1 MHNRRK
7 TMGFGIFSAI
17 VIACGSL
24 SARNLQA
31 QSQALPDA
39 PKTSL
44 FLSAAQ
50 TPQDPATQATSA
62 QAQAMT
68 APTTSAE
75 PNAPKLTV
83 AQAEQMALKNN
94 PNISVAQLFALAKE
108 QVTREVFSA
117 ELPTVTGALV
127 ATDSNL
133 NGRLAADAQAPF
145 DNPRIINRFAG
156 GAEVN
161 QLITDFGHTGNLV
174 RSAKFNA
181 KAQVEQEKAT
191 ELDITLVTDQAFY
204 DALTAQAVLKVAKE
218 TVYQRESTDEQV
230 RALTK
235 FKLRSDVDLSFA
247 DVQVSR
253 AKLFLLD
260 AQNNEETTMA
270 ALDDVL
276 GQENSTQ
283 YSLVD
288 ETNNHPEPAPDDPEA
303 MVKLAFTQRPD
314 LAALNS
320 TYAADQHFARAE
332 RDLWMPSLTA
342 LGAAGGEPIR
352 GDKIQRSWYAIAG
365 VNLSVPI
372 FNGFLFNAEESQAK
386 LQAKAA
392 QEQVRNLTDNIARD
406 VRTAVFNAQTA
417 YQKIAVTEQM
427 LYQANYSLALASAR
441 YKMNLSGIV
450 EITQAQLEQAQ
461 AAVDNATA
469 RYNYQTAMAIL
480 HYELGE

>member
-1 MHNRRK
+1 MHNRRN
-7 TMGFGIFSAI
+7 TMGFGIVSAI
-17 VIACGSL
+17 AIACAAL
-24 SARNLQA
+24 PACNMQA
-31 QSQALPDA
+31 QSQALPEA
-39 PKTSL
+39 PKVGL

-50 TPQDPATQATSA
+50 NPPNPAVQAAPA
-62 QAQAMT
+62 QAQVMT
-68 APTTSAE
+68 APTNSAE
-75 PNAPKLTV
+75 PNAPKLTI
-83 AQAEQMALKNN
+83 AQAEQMALKHN
-94 PNISVAQLFALAKE
+94 PNISVAQLFALAQQ

-117 ELPTVTGALV
+117 ELPTVTGSLTAV
-127 ATDSNL
+127 DANL
-133 NGRLAADAQAPF
+133 NGRITAGGLPNA
-145 DNPRIINRFAG
+145 RILNRAAG
-156 GAEVN
+156 GALVDD
-161 QLITDFGHTGNLV
+161 LITDFGHTGNLV

-181 KAQVEQEKAT
+181 KAQVEKEKAT

-204 DALTAQAVLKVAKE
+204 AALTAQAVLKVAKE
-218 TVYQRESTDEQV
+218 TVYQRQSTDEQV

-253 AKLFLLD
+253 AQLFLLD

-276 GQENSTQ
+276 GLERNTQ

-320 TYAADQHFARAE
+320 IYTADQHYARAE
-332 RDLWMPSLTA
+332 RDLWMPSITA
-342 LGAAGGEPIR
+342 LGGAGGEPVR
-352 GDKIQRSWYAIAG
+352 SDSIQRSYYAVAG
-365 VNLSVPI
+365 VNVNVPI

-386 LQAKAA
+386 LQARAA

-427 LYQANYSLALASAR
+427 LYQANYALALASAR

-450 EITQAQLEQAQ
+450 EITQAQLDQAQ

-469 RYNYQTAMAIL
+469 RYAYQTAMAVL
-480 HYELGE
+480 RYELGE